1 MKYYIIDLSITYEDG
16 LPENGWFIDGEG
28 NVCYEFETPQ
38 EFVDSL
44 LYNIGV
50 SVEYQ
55 DYVDQEQA
63 YIKIL
68 AELLQNN
75 YVEVNGFGFSIEN

>member
-1 MKYYIIDLSITYEDG
+1 MRYYIIDLSITYEDG
-16 LPENGWFIDGEG
+16 LPGNGWFIDGEG
-28 NVCYEFETPQ
+28 NICHECETSH

-63 YIKIL
+63 YKKIL
-68 AELLQNN
+68 AELLKNN
-75 YVEVNGFGFSIEN
+75 YVEVNGFGYSIDG

>member
-1 MKYYIIDLSITYEDG
+1 MRYYIIDLSITYEDG
-16 LPENGWFIDGEG
+16 PPEDGWFIDGEG
-28 NVCYEFETPQ
+28 NICHECETSH

-63 YIKIL
+63 YKKIL
-68 AELLQNN
+68 AELLKNH
-75 YVEVNGFGFSIEN
+75 YVEVNGFGYSIDG